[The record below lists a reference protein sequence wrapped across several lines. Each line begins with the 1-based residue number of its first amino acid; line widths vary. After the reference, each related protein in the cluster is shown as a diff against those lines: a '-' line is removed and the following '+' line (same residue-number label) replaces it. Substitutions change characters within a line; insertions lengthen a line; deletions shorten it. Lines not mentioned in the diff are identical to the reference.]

1 VRTASIPNPNPGN
14 PNDHFG
20 ASVGLSGTIG
30 VVGAPGSPP
39 GPPTYT
45 PGRVYIY
52 KISGTTA
59 TLQQALIPP
68 SGGGSAYSYG
78 FSVALTGT
86 AIVVGMPVFAAVS
99 LPCGA
104 AITYELSGGQWTEKG
119 TQTDPTCTGQD
130 MFGFSVGV
138 SGAYGTYGAP
148 DTNSNS
154 GAAYQLPLP

>member
-1 VRTASIPNPNPGN
+1 
-14 PNDHFG
+14 
-20 ASVGLSGTIG
+20 
-30 VVGAPGSPP
+30 
-39 GPPTYT
+39 
-45 PGRVYIY
+45 VYIY

-68 SGGGSAYSYG
+68 SGGGSAYTYG

-86 AIVVGMPVFAAVS
+86 AIVVGMPLFAPVS
-99 LPCGA
+99 LACGA
-104 AITYELSGGQWTEKG
+104 AITYELSGSQWTEKG
-119 TQTDPTCTGQD
+119 RQTDPQCTGQD

-148 DTNSNS
+148 DTNSNK